1 MKQKSFFEV
10 YQSIRRDWGNINPVT
25 QVIPNKKKY
34 RRKDK
39 HKKNYKDEI

>member
-1 MKQKSFFEV
+1 MKQKSFFEI
-10 YQSIRRDWGNINPVT
+10 YQSIRLDWGNINPVT
-25 QVIPNKKKY
+25 QVIPNKKKD